1 MSKGRS
7 KGPRRADGASFA
19 ASFDSSRGNAA
30 DADYSRFSAVDIQYV
45 LGDFGNGA
53 GRMVTHDDGEPD
65 EDMIMEL
72 VSSRERGRLLLDTSK
87 LTADFEHSPRTTSLV
102 KLFSLLADRCDMPR
116 HAIKL
121 VVRAKATKGA
131 GPAPDYVRILNKNMS
146 RPVEF
151 PSPFKE
157 IGADHDARIS
167 RAVNEAEQATPN
179 MSESDKEILRER
191 TRAEADGQAMDAGQL
206 KDDGSIDDIWRR
218 VNDEARDLGARDRIE
233 NFNGLIFSI
242 TDGSC
247 EAPVLTAASREP
259 RSLRLSLGM
268 PKLACNTKVAAATMH
283 IRQAQPLPGQNDV
296 GEWATL
302 VDWMDE
308 AEWRYMNGFFFTV
321 KLNGKAQGASNF
333 YLEPDTL
340 YQIKSTFVYAV
351 PGVGLQESDATSIT
365 VRTKQARGAQGGG
378 VAAAAAAGAAT
389 PTAQDGDSVRKR
401 KREAARSTSVRF
413 SGPAGKRSTPAGAKG
428 ATATGASAA
437 ATADLDDDCYNPVNE
452 AAIPSAEVNLV
463 SLEKAQLLF
472 ALQQVRAFC
481 LGGGLCALAIALER
495 PVCAVRWMGSLSA
508 DSLVCTLRW
517 SSARSLIPSL
527 SSIRS

>member
-1 MSKGRS
+1 
-7 KGPRRADGASFA
+7 
-19 ASFDSSRGNAA
+19 
-30 DADYSRFSAVDIQYV
+30 
-45 LGDFGNGA
+45 
-53 GRMVTHDDGEPD
+53 
-65 EDMIMEL
+65 
-72 VSSRERGRLLLDTSK
+72 
-87 LTADFEHSPRTTSLV
+87 
-102 KLFSLLADRCDMPR
+102 
-116 HAIKL
+116 
-121 VVRAKATKGA
+121 
-131 GPAPDYVRILNKNMS
+131 
-146 RPVEF
+146 
-151 PSPFKE
+151 
-157 IGADHDARIS
+157 
-167 RAVNEAEQATPN
+167 
-179 MSESDKEILRER
+179 
-191 TRAEADGQAMDAGQL
+191 
-206 KDDGSIDDIWRR
+206 
-218 VNDEARDLGARDRIE
+218 
-233 NFNGLIFSI
+233 
-242 TDGSC
+242 
-247 EAPVLTAASREP
+247 
-259 RSLRLSLGM
+259 
-268 PKLACNTKVAAATMH
+268 MH

-378 VAAAAAAGAAT
+378 VAAAAAAPVAAGAAT

-437 ATADLDDDCYNPVNE
+437 ATADLDDDCYNPANEAAMPRANVDDDCYNPANE

-472 ALQQVRAFC
+472 ALQQVRTFC
-481 LGGGLCALAIALER
+481 LGGGLCPLAIALER

>member
-53 GRMVTHDDGEPD
+53 GRMVTHDDGEPV

-87 LTADFEHSPRTTSLV
+87 LTADFEHSPAPFVALARTTSLV

-233 NFNGLIFSI
+233 NFNGQFSRSLMALARRQYSQPLAENP
-242 TDGSC
+242 DLS
-247 EAPVLTAASREP
+247 ASRWACRNSP
-259 RSLRLSLGM
+259 ATPRWRRQPCTSDRRSLSRDR
-268 PKLACNTKVAAATMH
+268 TM
-283 IRQAQPLPGQNDV
+283 
-296 GEWATL
+296 
-302 VDWMDE
+302 
-308 AEWRYMNGFFFTV
+308 
-321 KLNGKAQGASNF
+321 
-333 YLEPDTL
+333 
-340 YQIKSTFVYAV
+340 
-351 PGVGLQESDATSIT
+351 
-365 VRTKQARGAQGGG
+365 
-378 VAAAAAAGAAT
+378 
-389 PTAQDGDSVRKR
+389 
-401 KREAARSTSVRF
+401 
-413 SGPAGKRSTPAGAKG
+413 
-428 ATATGASAA
+428 
-437 ATADLDDDCYNPVNE
+437 
-452 AAIPSAEVNLV
+452 
-463 SLEKAQLLF
+463 
-472 ALQQVRAFC
+472 
-481 LGGGLCALAIALER
+481 
-495 PVCAVRWMGSLSA
+495 
-508 DSLVCTLRW
+508 
-517 SSARSLIPSL
+517 
-527 SSIRS
+527 